1 MIKIVRFILVQVLIS
16 SFYGCFSQTLVC
28 NQSAFDSVYYI
39 CPSEQLIFTI
49 DVCDTCF
56 ISQINWLSD
65 GIVNSQIDSLVTD
78 DPGSYQVNLTVQNVN
93 GSLSLSDTL
102 YFELVELNSEF
113 TVNACLGQHIA
124 LNDFIYPDLLDEI
137 AWQAITE
144 DSVIANSDTIFSSDS
159 TDILGCTVSFSLN
172 LNVLNPG
179 IIDTLVAFC
188 YGENWNVMNYESPSF
203 NGPVNLSWQGSPDS
217 INWTAL
223 EVDSLVLNSDA
234 VINFYQYLRRVAIV
248 DSLNCPSS
256 PSQIIQLGDT
266 LTSIDVVEQQTLC
279 PGDTLSLN
287 PAGCQSYYYQGSMN
301 PGSVISEDMEIVIV
315 GSNFFNYSEIIY
327 TCSDT
332 AAVQINVVGFSA
344 GLITGSQLLCANE
357 PIGPFESTDDASS
370 EGELNLQW
378 QQSLDGLN
386 WSDIQGAIGQ
396 DYSLNAVAEVS
407 SSFRRLANGIIPLQG
422 TDTLECQSPSNIV
435 FISVPNQAV
444 EILGPVGDVCRNS
457 YYVPVNVNASNCSFD
472 WTITGGSIMANSNQD
487 DEVFLHLE
495 TEDSCNV
502 DVQIMHLQSGC
513 EQTLR
518 YTIYVS
524 EHPALDTVPVF
535 VIDQDAHLLG
545 INPNTQ
551 ADALSWGFSTLD
563 GFDVESDISN
573 LPYCYFPNFNNLNF
587 VYWVDLI
594 SGNGCVT
601 RSYLNFNQ
609 LETNMQEV
617 FDNPFWGYPNPF
629 EESHQI
635 QNNSAGKLI
644 VSVFDAIGECV
655 EARIIN
661 SRESIAIGEN
671 LSAGHYVVRLID
683 GNGHFKAYTIIKM

>member
-1 MIKIVRFILVQVLIS
+1 MIKIARLILVQVLIS
-16 SFYGCFSQTLVC
+16 SFYVGFSQTLVC
-28 NQSAFDSVYYI
+28 NQSAFDSVFYV
-39 CPSEQLIFTI
+39 CPSQQLIFTV

-65 GIVNSQIDSLVTD
+65 SNVNLQVDTLITD
-78 DPGSYQVNLTVQNVN
+78 DPGSYQVNLTVQNSD

-102 YFELVELNSEF
+102 FFQLVELNSEF

-124 LNDFIYPDLLDEI
+124 LNDFIYPDLFNEI
-137 AWQAITE
+137 AWLDLNE
-144 DSVIANSDTIFSSDS
+144 DSVIANSNASFTSDT
-159 TDILGCTVSFSLN
+159 TDILGCDVSFSLN

-179 IIDTLVAFC
+179 IIDPIVAFC
-188 YGENWNVMNYESPSF
+188 YGENWNVMNYESPFF
-203 NGPVNLSWQGSPDS
+203 NGPVNLSWQGSTDS

-223 EVDSLVLNSDA
+223 ELNSLVLNSNA
-234 VINFYQYLRRVAIV
+234 VINFYQYLRRVATV
-248 DSLNCPSS
+248 DSLNCPTS

-266 LTSIDVVEQQTLC
+266 LTSIDVIEQQTLC
-279 PGDTLSLN
+279 PGDTLTLN
-287 PAGCQSYYYQGSMN
+287 PVGCQSYYYQGNMN

-332 AAVQINVVGFSA
+332 AAVQINVVGFSP

-357 PIGPFESTDDASS
+357 PIGPFASAVDASS

-378 QQSLDGLN
+378 QQSLDGLY
-386 WSDIQGAIGQ
+386 WSGIQGAIGQ
-396 DYSLNAVAEVS
+396 DYSLNADAEVS
-407 SSFRRLANGIIPLQG
+407 SSFRRLASGIIPLQG

-444 EILGPVGDVCRNS
+444 EIVGPVGEVCGNS

-472 WTITGGSIMANSNQD
+472 WTIAGGSIMANSNQD

-502 DVQIMHLQSGC
+502 EVQIMHLQSGC

-518 YTIYVS
+518 YTIDVS
-524 EHPALDTVPVF
+524 AHSALDTVPVF

-551 ADALSWGFSTLD
+551 ADALSWGYSTLD

-573 LPYCYFPNFNNLNF
+573 LPYCYFPNFNNENF
-587 VYWVDLI
+587 VYWVDLT

-609 LETNMQEV
+609 LETNMPEV
-617 FDNPFWGYPNPF
+617 LDNPFLGYPNPF
-629 EESHQI
+629 KESHQI

-644 VSVFDAIGECV
+644 VSVFDGIGECV
-655 EARIIN
+655 EARTIN
-661 SRESIAIGEN
+661 SKESIAIGEN

-683 GNGHFKAYTIIKM
+683 VHGHFQAYTIIKM